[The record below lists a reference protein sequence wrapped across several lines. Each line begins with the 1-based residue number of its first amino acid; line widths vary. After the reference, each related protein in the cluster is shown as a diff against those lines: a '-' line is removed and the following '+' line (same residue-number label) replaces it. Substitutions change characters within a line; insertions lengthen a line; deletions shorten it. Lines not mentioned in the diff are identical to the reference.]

1 MSTTAPASSAVP
13 GAADVVAP
21 AACPA
26 QVSAVAITDLPVE
39 LIDPGSND
47 RRTFDPGKLA
57 ELADSIRQNGLAQPI
72 TVRPMPG
79 GRFQIV
85 AGERRFRAVAQ
96 LLQWP
101 TIPAIV
107 RALDDATAS
116 AIMLAENLNRVDLNP
131 IEEAQAF
138 DARIRHLGWSEQQV
152 ADAVGITVDLV
163 RRRLSLLELVE
174 DARFLVAKGY
184 LPIGHAE
191 CLVRLDPDRQRIALR
206 TLNGA
211 GRLPTLAVW
220 RSFINQLLEE
230 QAQDAMFDLADFF
243 TNAFAQPEDLPRRGR
258 RAVVGA
264 PVRHD
269 LPPITVRNTDSA
281 ADILDR
287 WIAELLQAG
296 RDLDAATVGT
306 LYTALVHANFMTV
319 PGSAILLSQETL
331 HS

>member
-1 MSTTAPASSAVP
+1 MSTPPTTA
-13 GAADVVAP
+13 VVT
-21 AACPA
+21 
-26 QVSAVAITDLPVE
+26 ITDQPVA

-85 AGERRFRAVAQ
+85 AGERRFRAVSA
-96 LLQWP
+96 LLGWP

-107 RALDDATAS
+107 RELDDATAS

-138 DARIRHLGWSEQQV
+138 DVRIRHLGWSEQQV
-152 ADAVGITVDLV
+152 ADAVGITLDLV
-163 RRRLSLLELVE
+163 RRRISLLALVD
-174 DARFLVAKGY
+174 DARFLVAKGH

-191 CLVRLDPDRQRIALR
+191 LLVRLDADRQRLALR

-220 RSFINQLLEE
+220 RSIISQLLEE
-230 QAQDAMFDLADFF
+230 QAQDAMFDLAAFF
-243 TNAFAQPEDLPRRGR
+243 TEAFARPDDLPRKGK

-269 LPPITVRNTDSA
+269 LPPITLKGTDCA

-287 WIAELLQAG
+287 WIAELLAAG
-296 RDLDAATVGT
+296 RADEAATVGT
-306 LYTALVHANFMTV
+306 LYTTLVHANYMTV
-319 PGSAILLSQETL
+319 PSGAILLR
-331 HS
+331 